1 VSTLTRALAMLAL
14 AALLM
19 GLLGCALI
27 LGSDHVDQPA
37 LTAGLGL
44 AIAALWIGTGLYAW
58 WRRPA
63 NRFGALMTFT
73 GFAWLLNAFTAAND
87 PAVFTGAVVLSNV
100 FIAGFVHLL
109 LVYPDGRLK
118 PARRRLVRGAYVL
131 AVLGTLPML
140 LFGHNPMDDCEG
152 CPASVIH
159 VSGSVTAQRVL
170 DGLFTA
176 LAVVLVGYLLW
187 IVLRRLRAAARPQ
200 RRALAP
206 VLWSG
211 IALMV
216 LLAGTLGTQTV
227 SGSDG
232 VGGLLFFGVQ
242 VVFASVPVTFLAGL
256 LHTRVARA
264 DAIGELLLRLGE
276 EPRRDGLRHLLADA
290 LADPTLQL
298 VYWIDGRW
306 VRGDGSPADLGERDR
321 RRAWTPVEVEGERVG
336 AIVHDVSLRAEPDVL
351 ASVAAAAGLAMQNE
365 RLHAALGARLE
376 DLRRSRA
383 RIVEAGLAER
393 RRLERNLHDGAQQR
407 LVALA
412 LSLRLAERQI
422 PRDPER
428 AQAMVAAAHQELNQ
442 ALEELRELAR
452 GIHPAVLSDRGLGAA
467 VEALAVRSPL
477 PVRVVEVPEER
488 LPEAVEAA
496 AYFTISEALTNVAKY
511 ADANEATVAVRRTNG
526 HAEVEVADDGVGGAD
541 PGRGT
546 GLRGLAD
553 RLGALDG
560 SLSLDSPPGS
570 GTTLRAEIPV

>member
-1 VSTLTRALAMLAL
+1 LSTLTRALAMLAL
-14 AALLM
+14 AALVM

-27 LGSDHVDQPA
+27 LGSDHVDHPA
-37 LTAGLGL
+37 LTAAVGL

-73 GFAWLLNAFTAAND
+73 GFAWLLNAFTAADD
-87 PAVFTGAVVLSNV
+87 PAVFTVAVLLSNV
-100 FIAGFVHLL
+100 FIAAFVHLL
-109 LVYPDGRLK
+109 LAYPDGRLK
-118 PARRRLVRGAYVL
+118 PARRRLVAAGYAL
-131 AVLGTLPML
+131 AVLGSLSML
-140 LFGHNPMDDCEG
+140 LFGHNPMDDCDG
-152 CPASVIH
+152 CPRSVLH
-159 VSGSVTAQRVL
+159 VSGSVAAERALGGVI
-170 DGLFTA
+170 TA
-176 LAVVLVGYLLW
+176 LAVALVGYVLW
-187 IVLRRLRAAARPQ
+187 IVLARLRAATPPQ

-211 IALMV
+211 VALMV
-216 LLAGTLGTQTV
+216 LLAGTLGTQ
-227 SGSDG
+227 SIAGSDG
-232 VGGLLFFGVQ
+232 FGGLLFFGVQ
-242 VVFASVPVTFLAGL
+242 VVFASVPVTFLVGL
-256 LHTRVARA
+256 LRTRVARA

-276 EPRRDGLRHLLADA
+276 QPRADGLRCLLADA
-290 LADPTLQL
+290 LADDSLQL

-306 VRGDGSPADLGERDR
+306 RRGDGSPAELG
-321 RRAWTPVEVEGERVG
+321 RAWTPVEVEGERVG
-336 AIVHDVSLRAEPDVL
+336 AIVHDPSLRAEPDVL

-383 RIVEAGLAER
+383 RILEAGLAER

-407 LVALA
+407 LVALSLA
-412 LSLRLAERQI
+412 LRMAERQI

-428 AQAMVAAAHQELNQ
+428 AQAMVAGAQQELTQ

-452 GIHPAVLSDRGLGAA
+452 GIHPAVLSARGLGAA

-477 PVRVVEVPEER
+477 PVRVVEVPEDR

-511 ADANEATVAVRRTNG
+511 AGASEATVAVRRTDG

-541 PGRGT
+541 PGRGS

-560 SLSLDSPPGS
+560 RLSLDSPPGS

>member
-37 LTAGLGL
+37 LTAALGL

-118 PARRRLVRGAYVL
+118 PARRRLVRGAYAL

-140 LFGHNPMDDCEG
+140 LFGHNPMDDCDG
-152 CPASVIH
+152 CPRSVIH

-176 LAVVLVGYLLW
+176 LAVVLVVYLLW
-187 IVLRRLRAAARPQ
+187 IVLRRLRAATRPQ

-422 PRDPER
+422 ARDPER
-428 AQAMVAAAHQELNQ
+428 AQAMVAAAHDELNQ

>member
-1 VSTLTRALAMLAL
+1 LSTLTRALAMLAL
-14 AALLM
+14 AALLV

-27 LGSDHVDQPA
+27 VGSDHVDHPG
-37 LTAGLGL
+37 LTAGAGL
-44 AIAALWIGTGLYAW
+44 SIAALWIGTGLYAW

-87 PAVFTGAVVLSNV
+87 PAVFTVAVLLSNV
-100 FIAGFVHLL
+100 FIAAFVHLL
-109 LVYPDGRLK
+109 LAYPDGRLK
-118 PARRRLVRGAYVL
+118 RQRRRLVASAYGLATVGA
-131 AVLGTLPML
+131 LPML
-140 LFGHNPMDDCEG
+140 MVGHNPMDG
-152 CPASVIH
+152 CDRCPRSVLH
-159 VSGSVTAQRVL
+159 VSGSVTAERVL
-170 DGLFTA
+170 DGAVTA
-176 LAVVLVGYLLW
+176 LGVALVAYVLW
-187 IVLRRLRAAARPQ
+187 IVVARLRAATPPQ

-211 IALMV
+211 VALMV
-216 LLAGTLGTQTV
+216 LLAGTLSTETLT
-227 SGSDG
+227 GSDAF
-232 VGGLLFFGVQ
+232 GGLLFFLVQ
-242 VVFASVPVTFLAGL
+242 VVFASVPATFLVGL
-256 LHTRVARA
+256 LRTRVARA
-264 DAIGELLLRLGE
+264 DAIGELLLRLGS
-276 EPRRDGLRHLLADA
+276 EPRADDLRCLLADA
-290 LADPTLQL
+290 LDDASLQL
-298 VYWIDGRW
+298 VYWLDGRW
-306 VRGDGSPADLGERDR
+306 LRGDGSPADLGERDS

-336 AIVHDVSLRAEPDVL
+336 AIVHDASLRAEPEVL

-365 RLHAALGARLE
+365 RLHAALGAKLE
-376 DLRRSRA
+376 ELRRSRA
-383 RIVEAGLAER
+383 RVVEAGLAER

-407 LVALA
+407 LVALSLA
-412 LSLRLAERQI
+412 LRMAERQI
-422 PRDPER
+422 ARDPDR
-428 AQAMVAAAHQELNQ
+428 AQAMVAEAQRELTH

-488 LPEAVEAA
+488 LPAAVEAA

-511 ADANEATVAVRRTNG
+511 AGASEATVAVRRTNG

-541 PGRGT
+541 PDRGT

-560 SLSLDSPPGS
+560 TLSLDSPPGS

>member
-1 VSTLTRALAMLAL
+1 LSTLSRALAMLAL
-14 AALLM
+14 AGLLV
-19 GLLGCALI
+19 GLLGCAI
-27 LGSDHVDQPA
+27 IIGSDHVDHPA
-37 LTAGLGL
+37 LSAAGGL
-44 AIAALWIGTGLYAW
+44 AIGAIWIGTGLYAW

-73 GFAWLLNAFTAAND
+73 GFAWLVNAFTAADD
-87 PAVFTGAVVLSNV
+87 PAVFTFAVLLSSLYV
-100 FIAGFVHLL
+100 AVFVHLL
-109 LVYPDGRLK
+109 LAYPGGRLK
-118 PARRRLVRGAYVL
+118 RPRRRLVVVAYVL
-131 AVLGTLPML
+131 AILGPLPML
-140 LFGHNPMDDCEG
+140 MFGDNPMDDCAN
-152 CPASVIH
+152 CPRSVIH
-159 VSGSVTAQRVL
+159 VSGSVTAERVL
-170 DGLFTA
+170 DAATTV
-176 LAVVLVGYLLW
+176 LAVGLVAYLLW
-187 IVLRRLRAAARPQ
+187 IIVARLRTATPPQ

-216 LLAGTLGTQTV
+216 LLAGTLSTETI
-227 SGSDG
+227 SGDDAF
-232 VGGLLFFGVQ
+232 GGLLYLLVEL
-242 VVFASVPVTFLAGL
+242 VFASVPVTFLVAL
-256 LHTRVARA
+256 LRTRVARA

-276 EPRRDGLRHLLADA
+276 EPRGDGLRRLLGDA
-290 LADPTLQL
+290 LGDESLKL
-298 VYWIDGRW
+298 IYWIDGRW
-306 VRGDGSPADLGERDR
+306 VHGDGTPAALPEGDR
-321 RRAWTPVEVEGERVG
+321 RRAWTPVEVEGDRVG
-336 AIVHDVSLRAEPDVL
+336 AIVHDASLRAEPDVL

-365 RLHAALGARLE
+365 RLHAALSAKLE
-376 DLRRSRA
+376 ELRRSRA
-383 RIVEAGLAER
+383 RILEAGLAER

-407 LVALA
+407 LVALS
-412 LSLRLAERQI
+412 LSLRMAERQI
-422 PRDPER
+422 AKDPGK
-428 AQAMVAAAHQELNQ
+428 AQAMVAGAQEELTQ

-488 LPEAVEAA
+488 LPAAVEAA

-511 ADANEATVAVRRTNG
+511 ASASEATVAVRRTNG

-541 PGRGT
+541 PGRGS

>member
-1 VSTLTRALAMLAL
+1 LTALTRALAMLAL

-27 LGSDHVDQPA
+27 LGSDHVDHPA
-37 LTAGLGL
+37 LTAGVGL

-73 GFAWLLNAFTAAND
+73 GFAWLLNAFTAADD
-87 PAVFTGAVVLSNV
+87 PAVFTAAVVLSNV
-100 FIAGFVHLL
+100 FIAAFVHLL

-118 PARRRLVRGAYVL
+118 PARRRLVAAGYAL
-131 AVLGTLPML
+131 TVLGALPML
-140 LFGHNPMDDCEG
+140 MFGHNPMQDCDG
-152 CPASVIH
+152 CPRSVIH
-159 VSGSVTAQRVL
+159 VSGSVAADRVL
-170 DGLFTA
+170 DGVVTA
-176 LAVVLVGYLLW
+176 LAVALVVYVLW
-187 IVLRRLRAAARPQ
+187 IVVARLRAATPPQ

-216 LLAGTLGTQTV
+216 LLAGTLFTQTL

-242 VVFASVPVTFLAGL
+242 IVFASVPVTFLAGL
-256 LHTRVARA
+256 LRTRVANA
-264 DAIGELLLRLGE
+264 DAVGELLLRLGE
-276 EPRRDGLRHLLADA
+276 EPRADDLRRLLADA
-290 LADPTLQL
+290 LGDDSLRL

-306 VRGDGSPADLGERDR
+306 VRGDGSPADLGRRDR
-321 RRAWTPVEVEGERVG
+321 RHAWTPVEVEGERIG
-336 AIVHDVSLRAEPDVL
+336 AIVHDASLRAEPDVL

-407 LVALA
+407 LVALSLA
-412 LSLRLAERQI
+412 LRMAERQI
-422 PRDPER
+422 ARDPDK
-428 AQAMVAAAHQELNQ
+428 AQAMVADAHRELNQ

-477 PVRVVEVPEER
+477 PVRVVEVPDER

-511 ADANEATVAVRRTNG
+511 AGASEATVAVRRADG

-541 PGRGT
+541 PDRGT

-560 SLSLDSPPGS
+560 TLSLDSPPGS

>member
-1 VSTLTRALAMLAL
+1 LSTLTRALAMLAL
-14 AALLM
+14 AALLI

-27 LGSDHVDQPA
+27 LGSHHVDHPA
-37 LTAGLGL
+37 LTAAVGLT
-44 AIAALWIGTGLYAW
+44 IAAEWIGTGLYAW

-63 NRFGALMTFT
+63 NRFGALMAFT

-87 PAVFTGAVVLSNV
+87 PGVFTGAVVVSNV
-100 FIAGFVHLL
+100 FVAAFAHLL

-118 PARRRLVRGAYVL
+118 PERRRLVAAAYTL
-131 AVLGTLPML
+131 TVLGALPML
-140 LFGHNPMDDCEG
+140 MFGRNPMDDCAG
-152 CPASVIH
+152 CPRSVIH
-159 VSGSVTAQRVL
+159 VSGSVAAERAL
-170 DGLFTA
+170 DGVVTG
-176 LAVVLVGYLLW
+176 LAVALVLYLLW
-187 IVLRRLRAAARPQ
+187 IILARLRAATPPQ

-211 IALMV
+211 VALMV
-216 LLAGTLGTQTV
+216 LLVGTLGTQTV

-276 EPRRDGLRHLLADA
+276 EPRADGLRCLLADA
-290 LADPTLQL
+290 LEDDALQL

-306 VRGDGSPADLGERDR
+306 VHGDGSPAELG
-321 RRAWTPVEVEGERVG
+321 RAWTPVEVEGERVG
-336 AIVHDVSLRAEPDVL
+336 AIVHDPSLRAEPEVL
-351 ASVAAAAGLAMQNE
+351 GSVAAAAGLAMQNE

-407 LVALA
+407 LVALSLA
-412 LSLRLAERQI
+412 LRMAERQI

-428 AQAMVAAAHQELNQ
+428 AQAMVAEAQKELTQ

-511 ADANEATVAVRRTNG
+511 AGASAATVAVRRTNG

-541 PGRGT
+541 PDRGS

-560 SLSLDSPPGS
+560 RLSLDSPPGS